1 MTELLH
7 TISWVVIVHIIVID
21 LLLSADNAVAI
32 SLACRHLSPAQRL
45 KGIAIGTFFA
55 VALRVALVFVALNLL
70 AIAGLKLIGG
80 LLLMWVAVRLLA
92 RAEPDHTRLAV
103 GGGAGAG
110 VGAGAGLGAGAS
122 LAAAI
127 KTVVVADFIM
137 SLDNV
142 LAVAGAV
149 HNGAMGLSASSQL
162 TLVVIGLLFSV
173 PVIIWG
179 SSLLIKL
186 MDRFP
191 VVVLAG
197 VGLLGWVAGGM
208 MLTDKLVLDQVG
220 QMPVLATLLIQAVF
234 AVTAML
240 LGRKMAK

>member
-7 TISWVVIVHIIVID
+7 TVSWVVIVHIIVID

-80 LLLMWVAVRLLA
+80 LLLMWIAVRLLA
-92 RAEPDHTRLAV
+92 RTEPDHTRLAV
-103 GGGAGAG
+103 GSG
-110 VGAGAGLGAGAS
+110 

-208 MLTDKLVLDQVG
+208 MLTDTLVLDQVG
-220 QMPVLATLLIQAVF
+220 QMPTLATLLIQAVF

>member
-80 LLLMWVAVRLLA
+80 LLLMWIAVRLLA
-92 RAEPDHTRLAV
+92 RAEPDHTRLA
-103 GGGAGAG
+103 AG
-110 VGAGAGLGAGAS
+110 VG

-149 HNGAMGLSASSQL
+149 HNGAMGLSAQSQL

-173 PVIIWG
+173 PVILWA

-186 MDRFP
+186 MDRLP

-208 MLTDKLVLDQVG
+208 ILTDQLVLDQVG
-220 QMPVLATLLIQAVF
+220 QMPALATLSIQAVF
-234 AVTAML
+234 AVIAML